1 MGYIIDFLINWGYW
15 GMLASAFLA
24 GSFFPFSSEVVMSG
38 LQAAGLDP
46 IPLVIYGSIG
56 NVLGSLFNYGVGRL
70 GKMEWIEKYLHVKK
84 EKLDQA
90 ERFMADRGAWMGFFA
105 FIPILGSAI
114 TIVLGLTV
122 AGQMTADKF
131 VRPDTLLILALGL
144 VAFVFD
150 TAGGVL
156 FAKLVNLF
164 LPEGKKLNPMIGAA
178 GISAFPMS
186 GRVVNKLGLEED
198 NQNFLLMYSI
208 SVNVSGQIAS
218 VIAGGLLLTLL
229 S

>member
-15 GMLASAFLA
+15 GMLVSAFLA
-24 GSFFPFSSEVVMSG
+24 GSFIPFSSEVVMSG

-90 ERFMADRGAWMGFFA
+90 ERFMTDRGAWMGFFA

-114 TIVLGLTV
+114 TIVLGLTRANIIISTISITIGKV
-122 AGQMTADKF
+122 L
-131 VRPDTLLILALGL
+131 RYILLVYGL
-144 VAFVFD
+144 SFIV
-150 TAGGVL
+150 
-156 FAKLVNLF
+156 
-164 LPEGKKLNPMIGAA
+164 
-178 GISAFPMS
+178 
-186 GRVVNKLGLEED
+186 
-198 NQNFLLMYSI
+198 
-208 SVNVSGQIAS
+208 
-218 VIAGGLLLTLL
+218 
-229 S
+229 